1 MTISEKIL
9 QNPTFENIT
18 GRQAGDGCYCNTK
31 RLLMT
36 YSFYRVIL
44 YSTDMSYKLQANKM
58 ATVIHD
64 LVTTEKVD
72 DVADE
77 LLNFSLAIL
86 HTNFHFSAYGFFNV
100 DYTLIFFVISRIVSY
115 LVILIQF
122 QVSSTTLTST
132 GLMFN
137 ITHF

>member
-1 MTISEKIL
+1 
-9 QNPTFENIT
+9 
-18 GRQAGDGCYCNTK
+18 
-31 RLLMT
+31 
-36 YSFYRVIL
+36 
-44 YSTDMSYKLQANKM
+44 M